1 MVMAMT
7 AKGLNTHLVTI
18 RNAGMKAVYA
28 GLIGFA
34 MLAGAGALLI
44 HGLKIG

>member
-1 MVMAMT
+1 MIMAMT

-18 RNAGMKAVYA
+18 RNAGMKVVYA